1 MKKIFI
7 DPKNLD
13 YSLLKE
19 VATVIQQGGIVAL
32 PTETVY
38 GLAACADREE
48 AVEKLYMIKKRPK
61 EKPFTYVVDEPKKAM
76 NEYFSVMS
84 PFGYRLVEKYWPGPL
99 TIVYY
104 SQQEDKIIG
113 LRVPSH
119 IITQCILKE
128 AKCRIFLPSANI
140 SGEKEALSSKEV
152 EEIFN
157 GEIDL
162 IVEGINPL
170 YQRPSTVLDLTY
182 HPFKILREGVISER
196 EIINV
201 FVKKRITFVCTG
213 NTCRS
218 PMAEFL
224 LKKYLRGKKPYL
236 ENRYEII
243 SRGIIYFEGQP
254 LSLSVAKILREKEKI
269 EVNNFFS
276 KKIEREIILSSDFIF
291 TMEDSQREYI
301 LKLEPIAEGRVFCLK
316 KFLPSDLEKDVP
328 DPIGKDYK
336 IYEEVYFLIKK
347 AILELIEWL

>member
-19 VATVIQQGGIVAL
+19 VAQTIQQGGIVAL

-38 GLAACADREE
+38 GLAVCADKKE

-76 NEYFSVMS
+76 NEYFSIMP
-84 PFGYRLVEKYWPGPL
+84 PFAYRLIEKYWPGPL
-99 TIVYY
+99 TLVYY
-104 SQQEDKIIG
+104 SQWEDKKIG

-119 IITQCILKE
+119 IIAQCVLKE
-128 AKCRIFLPSANI
+128 TKCKVYLPSANI

-157 GEIDL
+157 GEVDL
-162 IVEGINPL
+162 IVEGLNPL
-170 YQRPSTVLDLTY
+170 YQQPSTVLDLTY
-182 HPFKILREGVISER
+182 HPFKILREGVVSER

-201 FVKKRITFVCTG
+201 FIKKRITFVCTG

-224 LKKYLRGKKPYL
+224 LKKYLKEKKPYL

-243 SRGIIYFEGQP
+243 SRGVVYFEGQ
-254 LSLSVAKILREKEKI
+254 A
-269 EVNNFFS
+269 
-276 KKIEREIILSSDFIF
+276 
-291 TMEDSQREYI
+291 
-301 LKLEPIAEGRVFCLK
+301 
-316 KFLPSDLEKDVP
+316 
-328 DPIGKDYK
+328 
-336 IYEEVYFLIKK
+336 
-347 AILELIEWL
+347 